1 MHKFDHLEV
10 NKMKLLDNEEAT
22 SPVIGVI
29 LMVAVTLIL
38 AAIIAVQVF
47 GMPEDVDNANMV
59 AISVKQL
66 GDQIQVTYMG
76 SSSPNQVTLI
86 NASSYNG
93 GVYNASGEIIDP
105 LQGDLVKFNGGTND
119 PDRVVVVAT
128 FDNGNS
134 QVIFDE
140 VV

>member
-1 MHKFDHLEV
+1 
-10 NKMKLLDNEEAT
+10 MKLQDNEEAT

-29 LMVAVTLIL
+29 LMVAVTMIL

-47 GMPEDVDNANMV
+47 GMPQDVDNANMV
-59 AISVKQL
+59 AVSAKQV

-76 SSSPNQVTLI
+76 SSSANQVTLI

-93 GVYNASGEIIDP
+93 GVYNASGELP
-105 LQGDLVKFNGGTND
+105 NPQLGDQVLFNGATRNL
-119 PDRVVVVAT
+119 DRVVVVAT

-140 VV
+140 VI